1 MTCVTTRGQEMLEK
15 NTAGGEAG
23 KLCRG
28 AFRGRSLR
36 TAAKPKF
43 ENTF

>member
-1 MTCVTTRGQEMLEK
+1 MCDHEG
-15 NTAGGEAG
+15 AGDAGKKHSWGEAG

-28 AFRGRSLR
+28 AFQGRSLR